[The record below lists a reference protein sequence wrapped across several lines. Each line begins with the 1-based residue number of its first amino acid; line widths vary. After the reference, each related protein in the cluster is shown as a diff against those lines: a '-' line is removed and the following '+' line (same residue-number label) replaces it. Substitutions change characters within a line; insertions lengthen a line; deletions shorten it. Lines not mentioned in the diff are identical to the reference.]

1 MYDVNRKYRLK
12 LTSKIKC
19 RVKPLFLMTN
29 IIKAWLLE
37 LTQISM
43 LFN

>member
-19 RVKPLFLMTN
+19 RVKPLFFKDKYN
-29 IIKAWLLE
+29 K
-37 LTQISM
+37 SM
-43 LFN
+43 VT